1 MSQIETRLLW
11 LVRSVSSPFD
21 VATILDLRCCSG
33 GRYGCTRVPEKIL
46 SLLFSFSVCAS
57 TTQGPKCL
65 ELRLNSYGSRKDDS
79 LSLKPAA
86 TSIPKTTTEC
96 LKGQISRGYATQK
109 VLIRE
114 AKNYAAVASVVG
126 ICKHSALGVEEHSLK
141 IQSLFWLF
149 KLV

>member
-1 MSQIETRLLW
+1 MEILDSQAFTELVVLLW
-11 LVRSVSSPFD
+11 DIANWILMWKQASKGALQAIRLYLLVKSKGVI
-21 VATILDLRCCSG
+21 VAE
-33 GRYGCTRVPEKIL
+33 PEI
-46 SLLFSFSVCAS
+46 
-57 TTQGPKCL
+57 G
-65 ELRLNSYGSRKDDS
+65 
-79 LSLKPAA
+79 
-86 TSIPKTTTEC
+86 